1 MKEAARR
8 GSEQTV
14 ANFKAEKKNITK
26 DINDNRIKIKNKKLK
41 RY

>member
-14 ANFKAEKKNITK
+14 ANFKAEKKTSQ
-26 DINDNRIKIKNKKLK
+26 KILTTTELK
-41 RY
+41 SKTRN